1 MKQFYHPFEQSS
13 LGLFSGSD
21 STQNKSSLDLI
32 KDIDL
37 YQQPVEEPK
46 MAVVFF
52 VLRSITSILAE
63 ICNYRVLY
71 VLKRDNGVLSDI
83 TKLQAYNTM
92 IAVPFRLVF
101 ITLTDFMHPLNEFF
115 GQWICSSYWVLIK
128 ICNLMMLNHS
138 MLVAILRFIFIV
150 HNEKVIEYGK
160 EKFKNWFWY
169 LSIGIPIFTLLWV
182 STDPRELD
190 NDAHL
195 NRCNGADHK
204 MFLIKSWSSF
214 GLINKNFE
222 SIENF
227 QTNDIFAKVF
237 AVIRRVSKLAQRLWV
252 IFFGSNIAEG
262 FIYYKLIQHMRRYV

>member
-1 MKQFYHPFEQSS
+1 MKHFYHPFEQSS
-13 LGLFSGSD
+13 LGFLSGSD
-21 STQNKSSLDLI
+21 STQNESSLNI
-32 KDIDL
+32 VEDIDF

-46 MAVVFF
+46 IAVLFF
-52 VLRSITSILAE
+52 VIRFINSTVAE

-83 TKLQAYNTM
+83 TKLQAYSNM
-92 IAVPFRLVF
+92 IVTPFRLVF
-101 ITLTDFMHPLNEFF
+101 ITLTDFMHPLNEVF

-128 ICNLMMLNHS
+128 ICTQMMLNHS
-138 MLVAILRFIFIV
+138 LLVAILRFIFIV

-182 STDPRELD
+182 STDLRKLD